1 MGSVKADM
9 LTIIST
15 CVTSLVAIGGLW
27 LNISKNNREAKKQ
40 RQDNY
45 QKQLNIYN
53 QVDTLLKEI
62 QVIHDKVDAQEEMM
76 RVTKDVV
83 NSHFRMVLFNSIK
96 KALKRGYTTVSEAIE
111 INKLYMIYKNNG
123 GNGEIKLLYIKYD
136 KLKME
141 DDEFD

>member
-1 MGSVKADM
+1 MGSIQSDM
-9 LTIIST
+9 LTVITT

-27 LNISKNNREAKKQ
+27 LNISKNNREAKKE
-40 RQDNY
+40 RHDYY

-53 QVDTLLKEI
+53 QVDTLIKEV

-123 GNGEIKLLYIKYD
+123 GNGEIKLLFTKYD

-141 DDEFD
+141 DDDFD

>member
-123 GNGEIKLLYIKYD
+123 GNGEIKLLFIKYD

>member
-1 MGSVKADM
+1 MRSIQSDM
-9 LTIIST
+9 LTIITT

-27 LNISKNNREAKKQ
+27 LNISKNNREAKKE

-45 QKQLNIYN
+45 QKQVNIYN
-53 QVDTLLKEI
+53 QVDTLIKEI
-62 QVIHDKVDAQEEMM
+62 QVIHDKVDAQEEVM

-123 GNGEIKLLYIKYD
+123 GNGEIKLLYTKYD

>member
-1 MGSVKADM
+1 MGSVQADM

-27 LNISKNNREAKKQ
+27 LNISKNNREAKKE

-45 QKQLNIYN
+45 QKQVNIYN

-62 QVIHDKVDAQEEMM
+62 QVIHDKVDAQEEVM

-111 INKLYMIYKNNG
+111 IHKLYMIYKNNG
-123 GNGEIKLLYIKYD
+123 GNGEIKLLYTKYD